1 MRSGLLRS
9 LRAAAVTPLL
19 GLAALAC
26 GGRSSA
32 TDTAARPAPKPTRNA
47 AVQLGPVATGA
58 PRPLALFATRAI
70 AVYPVQRL
78 SPGDTLGWSARIAD
92 VNALLASLDDEI
104 RFAFEGRK
112 GLGTWHFVPALER
125 AARRAVPYRPSIRD
139 LPVEP
144 LMGVLSEDVRSIPA
158 GLAESVRMIGGLV
171 DVRWALVPVQLSFAP
186 AEGGQ
191 RAVLRIALIDVRLG
205 EVAFAGD
212 VLGESTGTW
221 SGTVLASVAQRVAD
235 QFVAP

>member
-1 MRSGLLRS
+1 MRLGPLRS
-9 LRAAAVTPLL
+9 VSLAPLL
-19 GLAALAC
+19 FLFGVSLAAC
-26 GGRSSA
+26 GGRAKSA
-32 TDTAARPAPKPTRNA
+32 DTAARPAAKPTRNA
-47 AVQLGPVATGA
+47 AVQLGPVPSGGA
-58 PRPLALFATRAI
+58 RPLTLFATRAM

-78 SPGDTLGWSARIAD
+78 APGDTLGWSARVAD

-104 RFAFEGRK
+104 RFAFDGRK

-125 AARRAVPYRPSIRD
+125 AARRAVPYRPAIRD

-144 LMGVLSEDVRSIPA
+144 LMGVLSEDIRTIPA
-158 GLAESVRMIGGLV
+158 GLAESVRMIGGLT
-171 DVRWALVPVQLSFAP
+171 DVRWALVPVQVSFAP
-186 AEGGQ
+186 SEGGQ

-212 VLGESTGTW
+212 VLGETAATW
-221 SGTVLASVAQRVAD
+221 SGTVLASVAQRLAD